1 MANLSNADSRRGLT
15 VEAPP
20 NQNPKDIQG
29 SDNPIPLSPQWLISK
44 AVDSKELGPHQDN
57 RLDGVKTSGSGDD
70 LTNTGKKK
78 YVFRPILHDSDS
90 GRRDNWHD
98 EERETNSAIRR
109 DRWREGDK
117 EPGDAR
123 KMERWSENTSKHF
136 SDARRAPSER
146 WNDSGNKESDQRRE
160 SKWNTRWGPDDKE
173 SDSWREKWSDSS
185 KGGNGTSEKGSP
197 VPYLISHGKDIN
209 NHGKETEGDD
219 HSSRSWRSNY
229 LLGRGRGD
237 SSHQLQMPVKQPN
250 MFGYS
255 RVRTENGISSMPTS
269 RGRFN
274 PIMSSPNSD
283 APRIQHLGLSHDKPD
298 GASGGLSTLR
308 YTRMKLLDIYR
319 TTDVQSLRLSIGDFI
334 EVPSLTQV
342 EPLEPLAFFAPTP
355 DESVIIKG
363 IDKGEIVSSG
373 APQLSKESSAGK
385 INPDTVLSRQSKL
398 GSRHDLLTSGDG
410 CKDDNVDNTK
420 SENCGPLES
429 PSYEKQYYQLGQFSK
444 VDTNSNSSLFQPNE
458 VNAKE
463 LESAAKMIT
472 KEATWLESSS
482 RYVVPRRSQS
492 AGDHIHGSA
501 HDKKDF
507 SLGVAPVELDMRSF
521 HLQKDVES
529 KNNVAVAPLF
539 FRDGSQWQN
548 TEGIGFHLDTKGDLS
563 TKRQST
569 ESVKE
574 GDPFSSKDMLIARNL
589 QPPSPE
595 DLSLYYKDPQGQ
607 IQGPFSGGDLIG
619 WFEAGYFGIDLQVR
633 HASSPA
639 DAVFLP
645 LGDVMPH
652 LRMKA
657 GPPPGFGVV
666 KHSVSFDESHK
677 GKIVSSNSIHAGLGE
692 ANIFKTGQRTM
703 HDAATEAQNRF
714 LESLMSG
721 NMNGSP
727 SDNFSVSGGIQESGG
742 SSSSRLPSV
751 VGESGNDMNYLL
763 AQAKLLERQ
772 RLSLNRLSHWSGGDA
787 SSMASKTN
795 MISDSSVAHAKLLPS
810 AGDSSSQILQSP
822 QHVDLLSLL
831 HAGADKPP
839 SRSANS
845 AVSSHSNFANA
856 PTVNNP
862 IHGGVE
868 YPSDVVSMHYNQ
880 HMPNQIRLG
889 VQRQVLQSANQPPLP
904 QLFMSHGD
912 LSSCLVPPDKMLSS
926 EINQDPRLSSLLQ
939 QQYLLSQLQL
949 HSQTPAA
956 QLPLLEKFMLLQ
968 QQQKQEQ
975 QQHILS
981 KVLSGHQSHQQFGDP
996 SYGQAPAVMPAHN
1009 SAMDH
1014 LVLQRTHEALKV
1026 NQQMPLACELTG
1038 QLSYQPNLNL
1048 QGTLDVSSVSSGPLH
1063 LPHQI
1068 IDQTAEASDAQVSL
1082 ENDGSVDPATVTK
1095 PVMADSSTFSETME
1109 KFVSLTF
1116 TEAMEKPEE
1125 VIFDTQKISQSLGD
1139 VGAVHNPPLMSQDQV
1154 LAQIGSDAL
1163 NDLQPVEGS
1172 QTSHDCVSSIS
1183 DQLHDTNI
1191 SSVDLTDGC
1200 HTELTSNKEEVAEV
1214 QEVKKASEKK
1224 SKKQKKS
1231 KTKISS
1237 DPGKIVSGQKSST
1250 GIGIVG
1256 PVADVSK
1263 SEVRT
1268 HTDESLCGPSFGTGG
1283 EVSFASSTEPSESQR
1298 SHISSSVNLL
1308 TCESLSGGEAESG
1321 AVGTLTSNPK
1331 ATLSQWAW
1339 KSTPGLK
1346 PKSLLEIQQEEQLRA
1361 QRETSHSEIV
1371 TTATSARI
1379 LSVPWAGLV
1388 TNLESKSSHDT
1399 IQAATSTLLVN
1410 SENTLKSK
1418 NSKSQL
1424 HDLLAEEV
1432 LAKSNKEDIE
1442 PFANNAEDS
1451 LLQSPSIPEAHVDT
1465 STIND
1470 DNFVEAKDTRKARK
1484 KASKSK
1490 ASGVKIPQ
1498 SVVSSELS
1506 AAPSPIEKAKSTR
1519 QAQQDKDYLPA
1530 PPTGPSLGDFVLWK
1544 GDQATSVPPP
1554 AWSGDSRKPQR
1565 PIALRD
1571 IQMEQEKRSGILQQ
1585 QVPIPT
1591 PVKQQPSQISHGS
1604 GTSRQLFGSS
1614 PSNTVS
1620 SIQLISQVPAQ
1631 KSRDEDDLFWGPL
1644 EQTKPNPKSPGS
1656 WGIKG
1661 TTSKGASGAGSGQK
1675 PSGSRPVNQ
1684 SLSSFSS
1691 PSPSVSKGR
1700 GVSVTKNS
1708 EATEFRDWCVNEWIR
1723 LTGTNDTSFLE
1734 FCIKQ
1739 STSEAE
1745 MLLREN
1751 LGSMDPNHEF
1761 IDKFLNYKEFL
1772 PSDVLEIAFQLQKSH
1787 NPSTESVSHRNSNTA
1802 TATEADGAEEGLDG
1816 PSKGRAK
1823 KKGKKGQKV
1832 SASILGFNVVSNRI
1846 MMGEIQSI
1854 QD

>member
-15 VEAPP
+15 VETPP

-44 AVDSKELGPHQDN
+44 AVDNKELGPHQDE
-57 RLDGVKTSGSGDD
+57 RLDGVKTSAASDD

-123 KMERWSENTSKHF
+123 RMERWSENTSKHF
-136 SDARRAPSER
+136 GDARRAPSER

-160 SKWNTRWGPDDKE
+160 SKWNTRWGPGDKE
-173 SDSWREKWSDSS
+173 SDSRREKWLDSS
-185 KGGNGTSEKGSP
+185 KGGNGTSEKGAP

-209 NHGKETEGDD
+209 NHGKETEDD
-219 HSSRSWRSNY
+219 LSSRSWRSNY

-237 SSHQLQMPVKQPN
+237 SSHQFQMPVKQPN
-250 MFGYS
+250 TFGYS
-255 RVRTENGISSMPTS
+255 RVRTENGISSVPTS

-274 PIMSSPNSD
+274 PIMSSTNSD
-283 APRIQHLGLSHDKPD
+283 APRFQHLGLSHDKPD
-298 GASGGLSTLR
+298 GTSGDLSTLR

-355 DESVIIKG
+355 DESVITKG

-373 APQLSKESSAGK
+373 APQLSKESSVGK

-410 CKDDNVDNTK
+410 CKDDNIDNTK

-429 PSYEKQYYQLGQFSK
+429 PSYEKRYYQLGQFSK
-444 VDTNSNSSLFQPNE
+444 VDANLNSSLFQPNE
-458 VNAKE
+458 ANEKE

-501 HDKKDF
+501 HDRKDF
-507 SLGVAPVELDMRSF
+507 SLGVGPVELDMRSF

-529 KNNVAVAPLF
+529 KNNVTVAPLF
-539 FRDGSQWQN
+539 YRDGSQWQN
-548 TEGIGFHLDTKGDLS
+548 TEGIGFHLDTKGDLY

-639 DAVFLP
+639 DAPFLP

-666 KHSVSFDESHK
+666 KHSVSLDESHK
-677 GKIVSSNSIHAGLGE
+677 GKIVSSNNIYAGLGE
-692 ANIFKTGQRTM
+692 TNIFKTGQRNM

-714 LESLMSG
+714 LESLMLG

-727 SDNFSVSGGIQESGG
+727 SDNFSVSAGIQESGG
-742 SSSSRLPSV
+742 SSSSCLPSV
-751 VGESGNDMNYLL
+751 VGENQNDKNYLL

-772 RLSLNRLSHWSGGDA
+772 RLSLNPLSHWSGGDA

-795 MISDSSVAHAKLLPS
+795 MISDCSAAHAKLLPS
-810 AGDSSSQILQSP
+810 AGDSSPQILQSP

-839 SRSANS
+839 SQSANS
-845 AVSSHSNFANA
+845 A
-856 PTVNNP
+856 
-862 IHGGVE
+862 
-868 YPSDVVSMHYNQ
+868 
-880 HMPNQIRLG
+880 
-889 VQRQVLQSANQPPLP
+889 
-904 QLFMSHGD
+904 
-912 LSSCLVPPDKMLSS
+912 
-926 EINQDPRLSSLLQ
+926 
-939 QQYLLSQLQL
+939 
-949 HSQTPAA
+949 
-956 QLPLLEKFMLLQ
+956 
-968 QQQKQEQ
+968 
-975 QQHILS
+975 
-981 KVLSGHQSHQQFGDP
+981 
-996 SYGQAPAVMPAHN
+996 
-1009 SAMDH
+1009 
-1014 LVLQRTHEALKV
+1014 
-1026 NQQMPLACELTG
+1026 
-1038 QLSYQPNLNL
+1038 
-1048 QGTLDVSSVSSGPLH
+1048 
-1063 LPHQI
+1063 I
-1068 IDQTAEASDAQVSL
+1068 IDETAEASDAQFSL
-1082 ENDGSVDPATVTK
+1082 ENDDSVDPAIVTK
-1095 PVMADSSTFSETME
+1095 PVMADSSIFSEAVGRS
-1109 KFVSLTF
+1109 VSLTF
-1116 TEAMEKPEE
+1116 SEAMEKPEE

-1139 VGAVHNPPLMSQDQV
+1139 VGAVHKPPLISQDQV
-1154 LAQIGSDAL
+1154 LAQFGSDTT
-1163 NDLQPVEGS
+1163 NDLQPVEDS
-1172 QTSHDCVSSIS
+1172 QTSHHCVSSIS

-1191 SSVDLTDGC
+1191 SSVDLTDRC
-1200 HTELTSNKEEVAEV
+1200 HTELTFNKEEVAEA

-1231 KTKISS
+1231 KTKIAS

-1256 PVADVSK
+1256 AVADVSK

-1283 EVSFASSTEPSESQR
+1283 EVSFASSTEPSESQG

-1371 TTATSARI
+1371 ATATSARI

-1432 LAKSNKEDIE
+1432 LAKSNKEDIK
-1442 PFANNAEDS
+1442 PFANNAQDS
-1451 LLQSPSIPEAHVDT
+1451 LLQSPSLTEAHVDT
-1465 STIND
+1465 STITD
-1470 DNFVEAKDTRKARK
+1470 DDFVEAKDTRKARK

-1519 QAQQDKDYLPA
+1519 QAQQDKDYLPV

-1544 GDQATSVPPP
+1544 GDQATSVPPL

-1565 PIALRD
+1565 PMPLKD
-1571 IQMEQEKRSGILQQ
+1571 IQMEQEKRSGTLQQ

-1591 PVKQQPSQISHGS
+1591 PVKQQPSHISRGS

-1614 PSNTVS
+1614 PSNTAS

-1644 EQTKPNPKSPGS
+1644 EQTKPNPKSSGS

-1661 TTSKGASGAGSGQK
+1661 TTSKGASGAGSGRK
-1675 PSGSRPVNQ
+1675 PSGSRPVDQ

-1691 PSPSVSKGR
+1691 PSPSVSKGSR

-1708 EATEFRDWCVNEWIR
+1708 EAMEFRDWCVNEWIR

-1772 PSDVLEIAFQLQKSH
+1772 PSDVLEIAFQLPKSH
-1787 NPSTESVSHRNSNTA
+1787 NPSTGGASHHNSNMTA
-1802 TATEADGAEEGLDG
+1802 ATEADGAEEGLEG
-1816 PSKGRAK
+1816 PSKGRGK

>member
-1 MANLSNADSRRGLT
+1 MANLSNEDSRRGLT

-20 NQNPKDIQG
+20 NQNPKGCASASASADHAETLAPLPGLLVWVPVLRVSSSDVRRDLSAFVLWHVTFADIQG

-44 AVDSKELGPHQDN
+44 AVDSKVRILCPHQDN
-57 RLDGVKTSGSGDD
+57 RLDGVKASGAGDD

-78 YVFRPILHDSDS
+78 YVFRPILHDTDS

-123 KMERWSENTSKHF
+123 RMERWSENTSKHF
-136 SDARRAPSER
+136 GDARRAPSER
-146 WNDSGNKESDQRRE
+146 WNDSGNKETDQRRE
-160 SKWNTRWGPDDKE
+160 SKWNTRWGPGDRE

-185 KGGNGTSEKGSP
+185 KGGNGTSEKGAP

-237 SSHQLQMPVKQPN
+237 SSHQLQVPVKQPN
-250 MFGYS
+250 TFGYS
-255 RVRTENGISSMPTS
+255 RVRTENGTSSVPTS

-274 PIMSSPNSD
+274 PVMSSTNSD
-283 APRIQHLGLSHDKPD
+283 APRLQHLGFSQDKPD
-298 GASGGLSTLR
+298 GAPGDLSTLR

-319 TTDVQSLRLSIGDFI
+319 TTDAQSLRLSI
-334 EVPSLTQV
+334 
-342 EPLEPLAFFAPTP
+342 
-355 DESVIIKG
+355 
-363 IDKGEIVSSG
+363 
-373 APQLSKESSAGK
+373 
-385 INPDTVLSRQSKL
+385 
-398 GSRHDLLTSGDG
+398 
-410 CKDDNVDNTK
+410 
-420 SENCGPLES
+420 
-429 PSYEKQYYQLGQFSK
+429 
-444 VDTNSNSSLFQPNE
+444 
-458 VNAKE
+458 E

-472 KEATWLESSS
+472 KEAIRLESSS
-482 RYVVPRRSQS
+482 RYIVPRRSQS

-501 HDKKDF
+501 HDRKDF
-507 SLGVAPVELDMRSF
+507 SLGVGPVELDVRSF
-521 HLQKDVES
+521 QLQKDVES
-529 KNNVAVAPLF
+529 KNNVTVAPLF
-539 FRDGSQWQN
+539 YRDGSQWQN
-548 TEGIGFHLDTKGDLS
+548 TEGIGFHLDTKGDLY

-639 DAVFLP
+639 DAPFSP

-657 GPPPGFGVV
+657 GPPPGFGVA
-666 KHSVSFDESHK
+666 KHSVSLDESHK

-692 ANIFKTGQRTM
+692 TNIFKTGQRNM

-727 SDNFSVSGGIQESGG
+727 SDNFSVSTGIQEFGG
-742 SSSSRLPSV
+742 SSSSRSPSV
-751 VGESGNDMNYLL
+751 VGESGTDMNYLL

-772 RLSLNRLSHWSGGDA
+772 RLSLNPIAHWSGGDA
-787 SSMASKTN
+787 SSMASKRN
-795 MISDSSVAHAKLLPS
+795 MISDSSIAHAKLLPS
-810 AGDSSSQILQSP
+810 AVDSPQILQSP

-845 AVSSHSNFANA
+845 AVSSHSNFTNA

-868 YPSDVVSMHYNQ
+868 YRPDVVSMHYNQ
-880 HMPNQIRLG
+880 HMPNQR
-889 VQRQVLQSANQPPLP
+889 A
-904 QLFMSHGD
+904 
-912 LSSCLVPPDKMLSS
+912 
-926 EINQDPRLSSLLQ
+926 
-939 QQYLLSQLQL
+939 
-949 HSQTPAA
+949 
-956 QLPLLEKFMLLQ
+956 
-968 QQQKQEQ
+968 
-975 QQHILS
+975 
-981 KVLSGHQSHQQFGDP
+981 
-996 SYGQAPAVMPAHN
+996 
-1009 SAMDH
+1009 
-1014 LVLQRTHEALKV
+1014 HEALKI
-1026 NQQMPLACELTG
+1026 NQQTPLVYERTG
-1038 QLSYQPNLNL
+1038 QLSYNPNLNL
-1048 QGTLDVSSVSSGPLH
+1048 QGTLNVSSASSGPLH

-1068 IDQTAEASDAQVSL
+1068 IDQTAEASDAQFSP
-1082 ENDGSVDPATVTK
+1082 ENDDKFDPNTVTK
-1095 PVMADSSTFSETME
+1095 PVMADSSTFSEAME
-1109 KFVSLTF
+1109 KSVSLTF
-1116 TEAMEKPEE
+1116 SEAMEKPEE

-1139 VGAVHNPPLMSQDQV
+1139 VGAVHKPPLRSQVQV
-1154 LAQIGSDAL
+1154 LAQFGSEAP
-1163 NDLQPVEGS
+1163 NDLQPVKDS
-1172 QTSHDCVSSIS
+1172 HTSHDCVSSIS

-1191 SSVDLTDGC
+1191 SSVDLTDGY
-1200 HTELTSNKEEVAEV
+1200 HTELTSSKEEVAAA

-1237 DPGKIVSGQKSST
+1237 DPGKIVSCQKSST

-1256 PVADVSK
+1256 PVADVSN
-1263 SEVRT
+1263 SEVRI

-1283 EVSFASSTEPSESQR
+1283 
-1298 SHISSSVNLL
+1298 
-1308 TCESLSGGEAESG
+1308 
-1321 AVGTLTSNPK
+1321 
-1331 ATLSQWAW
+1331 
-1339 KSTPGLK
+1339 LK
-1346 PKSLLEIQQEEQLRA
+1346 PKSLLEIQEEEQLRA

-1371 TTATSARI
+1371 ATATSARI

-1442 PFANNAEDS
+1442 PFANNAQDS
-1451 LLQSPSIPEAHVDT
+1451 LLLSPSITEAHVDT
-1465 STIND
+1465 SAIND
-1470 DNFVEAKDTRKARK
+1470 DFVEAKDSRKARK

-1490 ASGVKIPQ
+1490 VSAVKIPQ

-1519 QAQQDKDYLPA
+1519 QAQQDQDYLPA

-1544 GDQATSVPPP
+1544 GDQTTSVPPP

-1565 PIALRD
+1565 PMLLRD
-1571 IQMEQEKRSGILQQ
+1571 IQMEQEKRSGTLQQ

-1591 PVKQQPSQISHGS
+1591 PVKQQQSHISRGS

-1614 PSNTVS
+1614 PSNTAS
-1620 SIQLISQVPAQ
+1620 SIQLISEVPAQ

-1644 EQTKPNPKSPGS
+1644 EQTKPNPKKYKKREKKKREIREREISALPRFLVRSVAHERSFAGELPSPLGRR
-1656 WGIKG
+1656 GEKG
-1661 TTSKGASGAGSGQK
+1661 EGNSPCGNEATPRLPAWEQNDASS
-1675 PSGSRPVNQ
+1675 SRREERGNA
-1684 SLSSFSS
+1684 SS
-1691 PSPSVSKGR
+1691 PHYDSFILPFVS
-1700 GVSVTKNS
+1700 
-1708 EATEFRDWCVNEWIR
+1708 
-1723 LTGTNDTSFLE
+1723 DTSFLE

-1739 STSEAE
+1739 STSEVE

-1772 PSDVLEIAFQLQKSH
+1772 PSDVLESAFQLQQSH
-1787 NPSTESVSHRNSNTA
+1787 NPSTGSGSHRHSNTT

-1816 PSKGRAK
+1816 PSKGQGK

-1832 SASILGFNVVSNRI
+1832 SASILGFNVISNRI

>member
-57 RLDGVKTSGSGDD
+57 RLDGVKTSGAGDD

-117 EPGDAR
+117 EPGEAR
-123 KMERWSENTSKHF
+123 RMERWSENTSKNF
-136 SDARRAPSER
+136 GDARRAPSER

-160 SKWNTRWGPDDKE
+160 SKWNTRWGPGDKE

-185 KGGNGTSEKGSP
+185 KGGNGTSEKGAP

-250 MFGYS
+250 TFGYS
-255 RVRTENGISSMPTS
+255 RVRTENGISSLPTS

-274 PIMSSPNSD
+274 PIMSSTNSD
-283 APRIQHLGLSHDKPD
+283 APRLQHLGLSYDKPD
-298 GASGGLSTLR
+298 GASGDLSTLR

-373 APQLSKESSAGK
+373 APQLSKESSVGK

-429 PSYEKQYYQLGQFSK
+429 PSYEKRYYQLGQFSK
-444 VDTNSNSSLFQPNE
+444 VDANLNSSLFQPNE
-458 VNAKE
+458 VNEKE

-472 KEATWLESSS
+472 KEATCLESSS

-492 AGDHIHGSA
+492 AGDHIHSSA
-501 HDKKDF
+501 HDRKDF
-507 SLGVAPVELDMRSF
+507 SLGVGPVELDMRSF

-529 KNNVAVAPLF
+529 KNNVTVAPLF
-539 FRDGSQWQN
+539 YRDGSQWQN
-548 TEGIGFHLDTKGDLS
+548 TEGIGFHLDTKGDLY

-639 DAVFLP
+639 DAPFLP

-677 GKIVSSNSIHAGLGE
+677 GKIVSSNSIYAGLGE
-692 ANIFKTGQRTM
+692 TNIFKTGQRNM

-727 SDNFSVSGGIQESGG
+727 SDNFSVSAGIQESGG
-742 SSSSRLPSV
+742 SSSSCLPSV
-751 VGESGNDMNYLL
+751 VGENGNDMNYLL

-772 RLSLNRLSHWSGGDA
+772 RVSLNPLSYWSGGDA

-810 AGDSSSQILQSP
+810 AGDLSPQILQSP

-839 SRSANS
+839 SQSANS

-862 IHGGVE
+862 IRGGVE

-880 HMPNQIRLG
+880 YMPNQIRLG

-904 QLFMSHGD
+904 QLFTTHGD

-1014 LVLQRTHEALKV
+1014 LVLQRAHEPLKI
-1026 NQQMPLACELTG
+1026 NQQMPLAYERTG

-1068 IDQTAEASDAQVSL
+1068 IDQTAEASDAQFSL
-1082 ENDGSVDPATVTK
+1082 ENDDSVDPATATK
-1095 PVMADSSTFSETME
+1095 PVMADSSTLSEAME
-1109 KFVSLTF
+1109 RSVSLTF
-1116 TEAMEKPEE
+1116 SEAMEKPEE

-1139 VGAVHNPPLMSQDQV
+1139 VGAVHKPPLISQDQV
-1154 LAQIGSDAL
+1154 LAQFGSDAP
-1163 NDLQPVEGS
+1163 NDLQPVEDS
-1172 QTSHDCVSSIS
+1172 RTSHDCVSSIS

-1191 SSVDLTDGC
+1191 SSVDFTDGC
-1200 HTELTSNKEEVAEV
+1200 HTELTSNKEEVAEA

-1263 SEVRT
+1263 SEVQT
-1268 HTDESLCGPSFGTGG
+1268 HADESLYGPSFGTGG
-1283 EVSFASSTEPSESQR
+1283 EVSFASSTEPSESQG

-1371 TTATSARI
+1371 ATATSARI

-1442 PFANNAEDS
+1442 PLANNAQDS
-1451 LLQSPSIPEAHVDT
+1451 LLQSPSITEAHVDT

-1470 DNFVEAKDTRKARK
+1470 DDFVEAKDTRKGRK

-1490 ASGVKIPQ
+1490 ASVVKIPQ
-1498 SVVSSELS
+1498 SVVSSELP

-1554 AWSGDSRKPQR
+1554 AWSGDSGKPQR
-1565 PIALRD
+1565 PMPLRD
-1571 IQMEQEKRSGILQQ
+1571 IQMEQEKRSGTLQQ

-1591 PVKQQPSQISHGS
+1591 PVKQQPSHISRGS

-1614 PSNTVS
+1614 PSNTAS
-1620 SIQLISQVPAQ
+1620 SIQLISQVPAP

-1644 EQTKPNPKSPGS
+1644 DQTKPNPKSSGS

-1661 TTSKGASGAGSGQK
+1661 TTSKGASGAGSGRK
-1675 PSGSRPVNQ
+1675 PSGSRPVDQ

-1691 PSPSVSKGR
+1691 PSPSVSK
-1700 GVSVTKNS
+1700 
-1708 EATEFRDWCVNEWIR
+1708 EAMEFRDWCVNEWIG

-1772 PSDVLEIAFQLQKSH
+1772 PSDVLEIAFQLQKPH
-1787 NPSTESVSHRNSNTA
+1787 NPSTGSASHRNSNTTA
-1802 TATEADGAEEGLDG
+1802 ATEADGAEEGLDG
-1816 PSKGRAK
+1816 PSKGRVK